1 MARRINLAFCGC
13 GFLGLY
19 HTGVVA
25 ALRTHAKN
33 GMLARTDKIGGASAG
48 ALHAAMIACD
58 VGIEPSLEFGVR
70 AAEKIRAN
78 FYKIPWADLD
88 KEVRDSLE
96 TSLPQ
101 NAHILATSRLFVS
114 ITTVGMN
121 GQRITNEVISEFSSR
136 AELIDV
142 LAKSCYIPFYSG
154 FKLPENGEG
163 WAFDGGFTDNLPI
176 LENGDNILVSPF
188 AGKSADISPA
198 LSDANAGLLD
208 IVYRN
213 TPFSVST
220 ENFAR
225 ISKTLIPPE
234 NKGLKKLYLAG
245 YSDTKLFLKKKGMY
259 EKAPA
264 PDVLHLFD
272 KKDNGDS

>member
-33 GMLARTDKIGGASAG
+33 GMMKRTEKIGGASAG

-58 VGIEPSLEFGVR
+58 VPIEPSLEFGVR
-70 AAEKIRAN
+70 AATKIRDN
-78 FYKIPWADLD
+78 MHKIPWADLD
-88 KEVRDSLE
+88 KEVRDCLE
-96 TSLPQ
+96 TSLPE
-101 NAHILATSRLFVS
+101 NAHILATSRLFIS
-114 ITTVGMN
+114 ITIFPEM
-121 GQRITNEVISEFSSR
+121 TNEIISTFNSR
-136 AELIDV
+136 ADLIDV

-154 FKLPENGEG
+154 FKLPVNGEG

-176 LENGDNILVSPF
+176 LQDGDNILVSPF
-188 AGKSADISPA
+188 AGKAADISPA
-198 LSDANAGLLD
+198 LSDASPGLLD

-213 TPFSVST
+213 TPFSVSS

-225 ISKTLIPPE
+225 IVRTLIPSE
-234 NKGLKKLYLAG
+234 NSGLKKLYLAG

-259 EKAPA
+259 ERAPA
-264 PDVLHLFD
+264 PDVLYLFD
-272 KKDNGDS
+272 TKKDKPS